1 LQVEKDLSR
10 FIYMPKQAAD
20 DAGPSTSSV
29 APAAADPLPQL
40 QQEWPVFREQL
51 IGLTDVTRIHFEKL
65 VDEFEKGLDQA
76 LKEYD
81 GKGGMKG
88 CIEALYKQ
96 P

>member
-1 LQVEKDLSR
+1 
-10 FIYMPKQAAD
+10 
-20 DAGPSTSSV
+20 
-29 APAAADPLPQL
+29 
-40 QQEWPVFREQL
+40 
-51 IGLTDVTRIHFEKL
+51 